1 MSHFN
6 MFKQHNCCSYTS
18 WQSNKFEDTNGC
30 DRHGV
35 QMRRNSWQDGV
46 LGTNCP
52 IPSKSNWT
60 YEFQVKDQIG
70 SFFYFPSTN
79 FQRASGGFGP
89 FVINNREVIPIPFA
103 QPDGEIFFMIGD
115 WYIQHHTV
123 SNRGS
128 LIFLL

>member
-1 MSHFN
+1 
-6 MFKQHNCCSYTS
+6 MFKQHNCFSYTL
-18 WQSNKFEDTNGC
+18 WQSNKFEETNDC

-35 QMRRNSWQDGV
+35 QMRPC
-46 LGTNCP
+46 L

-60 YEFQVKDQIG
+60 YEFQVQDQIG
-70 SFFYFPSTN
+70 SFFYFLSTN

-115 WYIQHHTV
+115 WYIQNHTV